1 MGTWYL
7 LFLQKIFFFHPTHF
21 FQENIDN
28 DHGQRLGHHFVLVVI
43 VVVVIVVIV
52 LSIKDCTQDDCGRLL
67 GWKHPT
73 VVSTI

>member
-7 LFLQKIFFFHPTHF
+7 LFLQKNFFFHPTQN

-28 DHGQRLGHHFVLVVI
+28 DRGQRLRHYFVLVVI
-43 VVVVIVVIV
+43 VVVVVIV